1 MKLLIVTGMS
11 GSGKSSVMD
20 VMEDIGYYCIDNIP
34 PKLIRQF
41 VDLCQKSEMNIDKI
55 AVAVDIRTG
64 EMFAEIYNCLESIR
78 SDEEIEL
85 TKNGNLIL
93 GNLILYYYNIF

>member
-41 VDLCQKSEMNIDKI
+41 VELCNKSEMNIDKI

-64 EMFAEIYNCLESIR
+64 EMFAEIYDIAPGYAAQTVGVTSLFTIVTLPCVMLVA
-78 SDEEIEL
+78 
-85 TKNGNLIL
+85 NLIV
-93 GNLILYYYNIF
+93 

>member
-1 MKLLIVTGMS
+1 MNLLIVTGMS

-34 PKLIRQF
+34 PKLISQF
-41 VDLCQKSEMNIDKI
+41 VDLCRQSETKITKI

-64 EMFAEIYNCLESIR
+64 DMFSEIFRAWQSEA
-78 SDEEIEL
+78 
-85 TKNGNLIL
+85 
-93 GNLILYYYNIF
+93 